1 MSIYINEN
9 DAKLFQDNGFTYD
22 DVNNTVEHY
31 RSIGLNDDEIQNKI
45 NQRITEFKT
54 NSNNPKILYGHISS
68 APQKNIITDFID
80 CLKWVGNTTMSAYQ
94 EGQKQTEIAH
104 LEAKD
109 MFHVINSKEKSR
121 LDYLSETPSK
131 NYQDYGI
138 KDEKYIDEN
147 ITNFAPRMANK
158 AKKGYVEAI
167 NMLPYMWETIKTG
180 GIGTGIGT
188 VGGAAVGAGI
198 GLATTKA
205 NTLQLALQGAK
216 YGGSLCGR
224 IAGSAKMAELE
235 GGLARNELKR
245 INQEIIEKGGNPLS
259 ELQIDLLAI
268 GVGGVNAG
276 LETVGLRQALK
287 TVPGGDKILQYLEK
301 KNLKEL
307 ATDLTVREQL
317 GKALAQ
323 YAKSIGTEITTE
335 MAQEATNIIAEEIAR
350 KLGKIDAT
358 PLEENVARVLQTGK
372 ATFGA
377 MAFIGGV
384 GTAAKCTSIMIK
396 QGISPKKAAEK
407 TAKMSAEEQSDF
419 VNDNYDTLI
428 ETAKK
433 SETELKKD
441 DYIERTYTKF
451 ANANVEETESFAIA
465 KLVGQFY
472 DRYGKN
478 NPEIFEKWFNKL
490 EVEYNI
496 PDTERNNLLATNN
509 PEVYFQTVYHG
520 GAKDFD
526 NFDLNYALTGEG
538 AMAHGYGVYLAKN
551 KEVSEGYRKRLSN
564 SLKNTKYNG
573 VPLNKT
579 NLSKLHSAIS
589 EKLYLKGKEEALK
602 ELNKLKEQSEKNK
615 DKGGF
620 LGRSSREFLEKYNEQ
635 LELLN
640 SIDESKITGVNKG
653 QLFEVDISE
662 DDVLLDEY
670 ELLSEQNKNVKKLV
684 ENIIQKENLNF
695 EGFDPNGRDL
705 YKALSKKYGSDKQA
719 SLLLNEYGIKGITY
733 DGRQDGRCYV
743 IFEDKAVDVIKK
755 YYQKVGENSNKD
767 NDINQRNDKTKYLT
781 NNELK
786 QLEKDKN
793 NFQTYVDKLIKGEL
807 SYRTQL
813 RVLEKLTSAY
823 NNIPEL
829 KNKKV
834 VITQDV
840 YKKIIDLPNKFKKN
854 HNVDRKRAI
863 KLPELI
869 ADPLYVL
876 KSHSVGNEHRYVIVT
891 SSKNNNI
898 HGEKLS
904 VILNPNNKVAVV
916 SAYDENIDISKEK
929 KEGRILYDKKKELSK
944 TILTSKARA
953 IDNSDISIA
962 DNQSL
967 FNPVTSEQIKSVDNR
982 GMFDEGNANIYFQSE
997 IENTENININKENYL
1012 NAQKDISLPH
1022 INYQVLKNLGKDDK
1036 PLILKSNII
1045 QKNKK
1050 NHPELSIEE
1059 YNDILTKGL
1068 QYTDLV
1074 FKTDNKKEY
1083 YNFIHFDN
1091 STNEQILVELSEN
1104 KDNYEIV
1111 NFYKFSNKSLERK
1124 IKKANNEGG
1133 QFLITNSNAKG
1144 AAVLSALEVSPNN
1157 IITINSLNNNRVTF
1171 KQESVEEKLIAGYS
1185 YQEIMDKTKSL
1196 YDKLEAVSS
1205 SKDEEYIFAQIHILE
1220 DAFEI
1225 SENPEKY
1232 SPAKISDVMLNAY
1245 CVMADQ
1251 RISDD
1256 YLETDKKSQ
1265 RTFNE
1270 LKKIHDEKK
1279 EKQIEKYYGYFSN
1292 SREKKII
1299 TIMKCRN
1306 KSTAL
1311 HELGHWFLD
1320 GLNELSKA
1328 SEDAKKQ
1335 LDEVN
1340 KWLGYN
1346 GGEYTDKQQERYAR
1360 SFEAYLYKGKAPNNT
1375 LREVFENFKGWLK
1388 SVYTDIIELVNQ
1400 GADISDEVQEMFDKM
1415 FSNDQY
1421 YQEQKQ
1427 SDELLNKIKKLGK
1440 RKKTPQ
1446 NLKKNVE
1453 LDENAKKHKEAC
1465 YQILSVGTGKSIKYL
1480 KSIFESN
1487 SNSKAMITKR
1497 ENIEKLLDKV
1507 DDKITVAG
1515 GMQQNWLEFFSDTGV
1530 SYNND
1535 EVNGSAELVRQAF
1548 DRIINRAFNV
1558 ESYDNYLS
1566 ERADYF
1572 ENAIDTANLQLKTL
1586 VSAFKNGNRNVAL
1599 AAIYEWLDSLNPEIK
1614 SDFENK
1620 IIYEMGAIE
1629 RNENASK
1636 FDIAKRKI
1644 LKKAME
1650 IEQQHN
1656 LAENEKYKETV
1667 LEIMKSLNFLQP
1679 ADKAKLTVNILD
1691 VPDVNFLTHRIDNIL
1706 DIAKTMEDV
1715 NLRKML
1721 EIEIHKELQLTKN
1734 NKKNGR
1740 TVGKYDYKTNKLFE
1754 KLREYDR
1761 LSVEQANDI
1770 KANMTDMAQAED
1782 NGLSFEDKLINK
1794 FLSFKAGGRT
1804 YSDTEL
1810 LKSIYDDILKI
1821 KLAGKCAKSEEE
1833 LNAKLDESKDIDELI
1848 DIVKNKKNANF
1859 ALKSYVNIFGNIE
1872 STLNAIF
1879 NKKIKEKYGS
1889 ELLYAETQAQAW
1901 QHQQKRKFEKEV
1913 ARIYERPEYAW
1924 DIDILKY
1931 LSEKY
1936 TFPEIRRKYDKKSG
1950 AIIRTRLVDRTLTK
1964 MDIILIYIWTHN
1976 EILNKRLINQF
1987 GQNTLDTMFDEM
1999 SLKDVKLAELL
2010 MSTAQ
2015 SFYPIVN
2022 KTFINKYGLD
2032 LPKVSCFFP
2041 STPERGSEI
2050 DLFNEYSSESL
2061 GNSFT
2066 KNRSDS
2072 EFIPMD
2078 FHNPVAI
2085 LYNHIDGVSKFVFMS
2100 EKLDSMNLRFKDKD
2114 LERYIVNKFG
2124 EDAHE
2129 TLMHQLAN
2137 VTYKKEAP
2145 VFNGMN
2151 KILDFI
2157 VGNWITGNIAIKPIV
2172 GLKQLLSANNY
2183 AVDMPYMT
2191 WQKGFLQA
2199 IADYKNTIDY
2209 MMNIPYL
2216 KARYEGNFSNEFL
2229 KQQIENSAFAAS
2241 KKLKDLCTIFVKI
2254 GDIGA
2259 IIFGGKPYIDYL
2271 INEKGL
2277 SEEEAIKQFILSTNR
2292 SQQSS
2297 AISSLSNFQVSMSRN
2312 PIGRLF
2318 IAFKNS
2324 PQQYVRMCADA
2335 LISVTNGD
2343 MTIKQCAKVL
2353 FQYGYVQPLLY
2364 TIATSGSLL
2373 RFIFTGDDDDLK
2385 EDLFTSIFNLN
2396 ADALPIIGYIY
2407 KYAVQKAFNQKA
2419 LPQSTPLL
2427 GDIQTEIGR
2436 LAKNGANAEDYLQSI
2451 GYLLLHVGSGYNSR
2465 AIYSMTTG
2473 VGDIATGD
2481 IAKGSMKVLGYTDK
2495 RAERITNK

>member
-1 MSIYINEN
+1 MAFDLESATIDENLSSKFDLSSAKVVENEEIKN
-9 DAKLFQDNGFTYD
+9 LGKFG
-22 DVNNTVEHY
+22 NT
-31 RSIGLNDDEIQNKI
+31 IM
-45 NQRITEFKT
+45 
-54 NSNNPKILYGHISS
+54 SS
-68 APQKNIITDFID
+68 APGRNIITDFID

-121 LDYLSETPSK
+121 LNYLSNTPSK
-131 NYQDYGI
+131 NYRDYGI

-259 ELQIDLLAI
+259 ELEIDLLAI

-307 ATDLTVREQL
+307 ATDLTIREQL
-317 GKALAQ
+317 DKALAQ

-335 MAQEATNIIAEEIAR
+335 MAQEATNIIAEETAR

-509 PEVYFQTVYHG
+509 PEVYFQTVFHG
-520 GAKDFD
+520 TPHRFD
-526 NFDLNYALTGEG
+526 EFSTENIGTGEG
-538 AMAHGYGVYLAKN
+538 AQAHGWGLYFAGD
-551 KEVSEGYRKRLSN
+551 KEVSEGYREKLTYGQFDKLFYKNNEIKNFNTKKRLKAIYDTPFAGKNFVIEQINESIAEIQSRIDRYKSN
-564 SLKNTKYNG
+564 L
-573 VPLNKT
+573 
-579 NLSKLHSAIS
+579 
-589 EKLYLKGKEEALK
+589 
-602 ELNKLKEQSEKNK
+602 QDEKNEYQI
-615 DKGGF
+615 DTYKGAIAN
-620 LGRSSREFLEKYNEQ
+620 LEKEISDFQKDIEFYKNVNVDDIRIEH
-635 LELLN
+635 
-640 SIDESKITGVNKG
+640 NKG
-653 QLFEVDISE
+653 QLFEVDIPE

-670 ELLSEQNKNVKKLV
+670 ELLSEQNKNVRKLV

-876 KSHSVGNEHRYVIVT
+876 KSYSVGNEHRYVIVT

-1157 IITINSLNNNRVTF
+1157 IITINSLNNNPVTF

-1185 YQEIMDKTKSL
+1185 YQEVMDKTKSL

-1205 SKDEEYIFAQIHILE
+1205 SKDEEYIFAQIRILE

-1232 SPAKISDVMLNAY
+1232 SPAKINDVMLNAY
-1245 CVMADQ
+1245 YVMADQ

-1265 RTFNE
+1265 RTYSD
-1270 LKKIHDEKK
+1270 LLLLHKEKK
-1279 EKQIEKYYGYFSN
+1279 EKQVQEYNGYFTEGQTKN
-1292 SREKKII
+1292 II
-1299 TIMKCRN
+1299 TIMQNRN

-1311 HELGHWFLD
+1311 HELGHLFLN
-1320 GLNELSKA
+1320 GLNEFAKV

-1340 KWLGYN
+1340 KWLGYS
-1346 GGEYTDKQQERYAR
+1346 GGEYTNAQHEKFAR

-1465 YQILSVGTGKSIKYL
+1465 YQILSVATGKSIKYL

-1913 ARIYERPEYAW
+1913 AKIYERPEYAW
-1924 DIDILKY
+1924 DIDILRY

-1964 MDIILIYIWTHN
+1964 MDIILIYIWSHN
-1976 EILNKRLINQF
+1976 KILNKRLINQF
-1987 GQNTLDTMFDEM
+1987 GQNTLDAMFDEM

-2015 SFYPIVN
+2015 SFYTLVN

-2050 DLFNEYSSESL
+2050 DLFNEYSSKSL

-2100 EKLDSMNLRFKDKD
+2100 EILDSMNLRFKDND
-2114 LERYIVNKFG
+2114 LKRYIVNKFG

-2129 TLMHQLAN
+2129 TLIKQLAN

-2324 PQQYVRMCADA
+2324 PQQYVRMCADV

-2396 ADALPIIGYIY
+2396 ADALPIIGDIY
-2407 KYAVQKAFNQKA
+2407 KYAVQKAFNKKA

-2436 LAKNGANAEDYLQSI
+2436 LAKDGANAEDYLQSI